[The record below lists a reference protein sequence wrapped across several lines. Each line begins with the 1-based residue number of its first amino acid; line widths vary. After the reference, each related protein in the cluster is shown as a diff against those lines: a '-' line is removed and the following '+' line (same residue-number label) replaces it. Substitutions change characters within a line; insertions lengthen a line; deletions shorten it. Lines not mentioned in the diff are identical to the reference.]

1 MARSRWRSS
10 PCERILARIGCNR
23 GCPIITMHP
32 IIIIKISRSYPRSVI
47 STIPSPRS
55 PLHRSRSYPVAV
67 QPLVRSTRSRGDQ
80 TLRTTLIGVPISL
93 VSYIQLSFSQV
104 KTSQV
109 ELGSDF
115 ATNLPCSRGVICPAS
130 PCGSVEVVVIR
141 VPSSCRTRA
150 PCRPWRGR
158 CRLRRRRSRRRFAGS
173 LPGACCCERGACLS
187 QASHRFDRSDHR
199 LPMAATAAALAF
211 SARSFALATAA
222 ASSSICCS

>member
-10 PCERILARIGCNR
+10 PCERILARIGYNR
-23 GCPIITMHP
+23 MSSSSSRFHGPTP
-32 IIIIKISRSYPRSVI
+32 AQLFQRSYPALTPPPLPFLSRCRSTT
-47 STIPSPRS
+47 S
-55 PLHRSRSYPVAV
+55 
-67 QPLVRSTRSRGDQ
+67 VRSTRSRGDQ

-141 VPSSCRTRA
+141 VPSSCRARA
-150 PCRPWRGR
+150 SCRPWRGR

>member
-1 MARSRWRSS
+1 MALKSMRANPGEDRVQSDV
-10 PCERILARIGCNR
+10 
-23 GCPIITMHP
+23 

-47 STIPSPRS
+47 STIPRS

-67 QPLVRSTRSRGDQ
+67 QPQVRSTRSRGDQ

-141 VPSSCRTRA
+141 VPSSCRARA

>member
-10 PCERILARIGCNR
+10 PCERLLARIGCNR
-23 GCPIITMHP
+23 GCPRSSQCIRSSS
-32 IIIIKISRSYPRSVI
+32 SRFHGPTPAQLFQRSL
-47 STIPSPRS
+47 PPRS

-158 CRLRRRRSRRRFAGS
+158 RRLRRRRSPSSRECVNEAIRNAFCAVN
-173 LPGACCCERGACLS
+173 RGV
-187 QASHRFDRSDHR
+187 
-199 LPMAATAAALAF
+199 
-211 SARSFALATAA
+211 
-222 ASSSICCS
+222 

>member
-47 STIPSPRS
+47 STIP
-55 PLHRSRSYPVAV
+55 RSRSYPVAV

-104 KTSQV
+104 KTCQV

-173 LPGACCCERGACLS
+173 PR
-187 QASHRFDRSDHR
+187 R
-199 LPMAATAAALAF
+199 LL
-211 SARSFALATAA
+211 L
-222 ASSSICCS
+222 